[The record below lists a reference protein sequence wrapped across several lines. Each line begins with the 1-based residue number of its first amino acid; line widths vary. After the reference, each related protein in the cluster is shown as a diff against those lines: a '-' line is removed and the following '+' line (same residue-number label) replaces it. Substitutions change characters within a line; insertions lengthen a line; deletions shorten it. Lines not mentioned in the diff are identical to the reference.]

1 MIDWLSINF
10 NEVQPNKA
18 LARRAIRHL
27 KKREKGKL
35 FSPDISQMRAAE
47 GRWYEALVYEMMID
61 ISTKSDLIGAVVRKG
76 ADAPFPPDDILL
88 GQNGLFYSTRGDIKL
103 RGNGQDL
110 AEFDLLLLDDA
121 GNVAFGEIV
130 TSPSDIKK
138 MEEEI
143 LYKKTILGYLFGQ
156 ATVPF
161 ILFSSVDISRTTAAK
176 RLMRQ
181 HGSTIIVT
189 RSCESL
195 KSLLSIHDTRGIP
208 RKPIG
213 HAKLVDLHTVQPK
226 RPFDYKELHDMRR
239 DRVLEALIRGEST
252 ETLKKADEIPP
263 VVKKIIFGGL
273 YPSGIRALCRETQFS
288 IRDHLYSCNDV
299 LDHFSK
305 VIIAAD
311 LPGFEPVIYLRL
323 KFKKEYLKM
332 VPTRGGGFKVE
343 SKRSVRMKGFFLW
356 LESVEPSLGANV
368 TTRFVEQFIKK

>member
-1 MIDWLSINF
+1 MIDWLRINF
-10 NEVQPNKA
+10 NEVQPDKA
-18 LARRAIRHL
+18 LAIRAIRHL
-27 KKREKGKL
+27 KKREKIKL

-47 GRWYEALVYEMMID
+47 GRWYEALVYEMLLD
-61 ISTKSDLIGAVVRKG
+61 IAKKSDRIGAVVRKG
-76 ADAPFPPDDILL
+76 ADAPFPPDEILL

-110 AEFDLLLLDDA
+110 AEFDLMLLDDTGA
-121 GNVAFGEIV
+121 VAFGEIV

-143 LYKKTILGYLFGQ
+143 LYKKRILGYLFGQ

-161 ILFSSVDISRTTAAK
+161 MLFSSVDISRTTAAK

-189 RSCESL
+189 RSCEEL
-195 KSLLSIHDTRGIP
+195 KSLLRMHDTRGIP
-208 RKPIG
+208 RKPVRN
-213 HAKLVDLHTVQPK
+213 AKLIDLHAVQPK
-226 RPFDYKELHDMRR
+226 RPFDYRQLHDRRR
-239 DRVLEALIRGEST
+239 DRVLEALVKKEST
-252 ETLKKADEIPP
+252 ETLKKADDIPP
-263 VVKKIIFGGL
+263 IVKKIIFGAL
-273 YPSGIRALCRETQFS
+273 YPSGIRALCRETEFS
-288 IRDHLYSCNDV
+288 IRDHMYSCNDV

-311 LPGFEPVIYLRL
+311 LPGYEPVIYLRL
-323 KFKKEYLKM
+323 KHKKEYLKM

-356 LESVEPSLGANV
+356 LESVEPTLGANI
-368 TTRFVEQFIKK
+368 TTRFVDQFIKQ